1 MEGCGT
7 IQGHIKMA
15 LVTLFWP
22 IVLLYMFIKY
32 TFKNIRMVV
41 SNKVE

>member
-7 IQGHIKMA
+7 PEGAFKMA
-15 LVTLFWP
+15 FVIWLVP

-32 TFKNIRMVV
+32 TYNYIRHT
-41 SNKVE
+41 KKEP